1 MHSKGCRHEGGEL
14 MDLIEI
20 HRFVTRT
27 RFPAH
32 RVKKL
37 MTHRE
42 PAPIYTMGSPPSE
55 EQVKRR
61 RRIEF
66 LLMALTQDE
75 WDSLDHFPKGR
86 RIRFRYEEHIII
98 GEISSITYV
107 CGTTHHVELI
117 NARRERVE

>member
-1 MHSKGCRHEGGEL
+1 
-14 MDLIEI
+14 MDLIEMHQFI
-20 HRFVTRT
+20 VRA

-32 RVKKL
+32 RVKEL

-61 RRIEF
+61 CRIEF
-66 LLMALTQDE
+66 LLMALAQDE
-75 WDSLDHFPKGR
+75 WNALDFYPKGKR
-86 RIRFRYEEHIII
+86 VRFSHEGYIVI
-98 GEISSITYV
+98 GEISSVTYI